1 MRWVTYFPKFERIH
15 LTKDVGLIPFH
26 VGRNGYDAVLLGH
39 SNQTISIPDE
49 VEGLELELLEEGRQ
63 LFFLDR
69 AFLDWLKANATKTDV
84 LHLFHLSRDTIF
96 YGAYYKRL
104 NPRGKL
110 YLKMDA
116 YNDHLLSRKRYAS
129 NPIKNALLKRTEKEF
144 FRQLDLAT
152 IENTEGQELAV
163 KTYPELS
170 GKLRYLPNG
179 CNDIYL
185 KAHFSEKASKEKTI
199 LSVGRL
205 GSSDKNFDLLLA
217 ALPLIELPDWKFQIV
232 GPIDPDF
239 QVKIDAF
246 FEVHPEWRERITFF
260 GSISDRLKLYELYSK
275 ASVFFLP
282 SRFESFGI
290 SFVEALY
297 FGACLVGHDGMY
309 AYSDITKQ
317 GQFGSFFKDNDP
329 ASFAV
334 AIEEATQKSMS
345 PEFANQASD
354 HGQNTFSWSTLTKE
368 LIAKLNYD

>member
-1 MRWVTYFPKFERIH
+1 MHWVTYFPKFERIH
-15 LTKDVGLIPFH
+15 LTKDVGLIPYYA
-26 VGRNGYDAVLLGH
+26 GLNGYDALLLGH
-39 SNQTISIPDE
+39 SDRPVLVPDE
-49 VEGLELELLEEGRQ
+49 VGGLGVELLEEKRK

-69 AFLDWLKANATKTDV
+69 AFLDWLKTNAKSVDV

-104 NPRGKL
+104 NPDGKL

-152 IENTEGQELAV
+152 IENKKGCELAV

-170 GKLRYLPNG
+170 EKLDYLPNG
-179 CNDIYL
+179 CNDLYL
-185 KAHFSEKASKEKTI
+185 KEHFGKRRSKEKII

-205 GSSDKNFDLLLA
+205 GSPDKNYELLLTS
-217 ALPLIELPDWKFQIV
+217 LPLMELPDWKWQIV

-239 QVKIDAF
+239 QTKIDAF
-246 FEVHPEWRERITFF
+246 FEEHPDWREKIAFL
-260 GSISDRLKLYELYSK
+260 GAISDRIELYKLYSE

-309 AYSDITKQ
+309 AYSDIAKE
-317 GQFGSFFKDNDP
+317 GEFGCYFKDNDP
-329 ASFAV
+329 ESFVTAIRDATEKSKAPDFAEKAS
-334 AIEEATQKSMS
+334 QYGRHS
-345 PEFANQASD
+345 
-354 HGQNTFSWSTLTKE
+354 FSWSNLSKE
-368 LIAKLNYD
+368 LIAKLDHD